1 VIQLAASCD
10 VDDIEVRPVLKG
22 WCDPMAPIRLQA
34 LRIDLGR
41 RSAIGREQLEW
52 SG

>member
-22 WCDPMAPIRLQA
+22 WCDPMAPM
-34 LRIDLGR
+34 R
-41 RSAIGREQLEW
+41 RFASI
-52 SG
+52 SGGVPQSGESS